1 MKFLNHISRLISFT
15 DNEKR
20 ILLLLAVGFMIG
32 IGIAAYQG
40 FRADLDL
47 TEYNGQYQQQD
58 TVFIERSERIP
69 EADTNDV
76 PPLTLLAP
84 NSINVNTATKEELTL
99 LPGIG
104 DVYAERIIL
113 YREDHG
119 PFTAPE
125 ELLQIS
131 GIGERRLEQIKPYI
145 TF

>member
-1 MKFLNHISRLISFT
+1 MKFLNHISRLFSFT

-20 ILLLLAVGFMIG
+20 ILILLAIGFMVG

-40 FRADLDL
+40 FRADLDIADFSD
-47 TEYNGQYQQQD
+47 QYRERD

-69 EADTNDV
+69 ERENDDA

-84 NSINVNTATKEELTL
+84 NSININSASKEELTL

-104 DVYAERIIL
+104 EVYAERIIL